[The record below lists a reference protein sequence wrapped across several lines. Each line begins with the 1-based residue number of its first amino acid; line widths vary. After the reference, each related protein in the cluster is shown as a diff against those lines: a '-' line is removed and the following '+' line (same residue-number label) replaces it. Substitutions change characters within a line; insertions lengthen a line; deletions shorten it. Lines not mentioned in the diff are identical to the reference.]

1 MGKSTLSESLYLV
14 AKDGRIKG
22 GMDKPAHFLYQFYK
36 WLVYTPFLGLTT
48 VVASLCG
55 SALCFIVSQGFS
67 SKWCGTVW
75 GRLNVYATPA
85 LVTVFGRAHLDKS
98 RSYVIVANHQSLF
111 DILVI
116 YGWMGIDLRWVMK
129 KELRKIPLFGFCCEK
144 LGHIMVDR
152 TDTKAALAAI
162 NAARRK
168 ITGGTS
174 VIFFPEGTR
183 SRNGQLGPFK
193 KGAFRFALDLG
204 LPILPV
210 TITGTRKILPPDSMD
225 LLPGHVKV
233 IFHPAIETTS
243 FSTEQ
248 LPELM
253 ARAKSAIQESL

>member
-1 MGKSTLSESLYLV
+1 MNK
-14 AKDGRIKG
+14 A
-22 GMDKPAHFLYQFYK
+22 AHFLYQFYK
-36 WLVYTPFLGLTT
+36 WLVYIPFLGITT
-48 VVASLCG
+48 VIASLCG
-55 SALCFIVSQGFS
+55 PVLCLLISQGFS
-67 SKWCGTVW
+67 SKWCGMLW
-75 GRLNVYATPA
+75 GRLNVYAVPA
-85 LVTVFGRAHLDKS
+85 VVKVFGQAHFNKN

-129 KELRKIPLFGFCCEK
+129 KELRKIPLMGFCSEK
-144 LGHIMVDR
+144 LGHIIVDR
-152 TDTKAALAAI
+152 SDTRAALSAI
-162 NAARRK
+162 NAARKK

-210 TITGTRKILPPDSMD
+210 TLTGTRKILPPDSMD
-225 LLPGHVKV
+225 LMPGCAQM
-233 IFHPAIETTS
+233 IFHPAIETGS
-243 FSTEQ
+243 CSVDQ

-253 ARAKSAIQESL
+253 ARAKIALNASLQQ

>member
-1 MGKSTLSESLYLV
+1 MEKVFHCLYAL
-14 AKDGRIKG
+14 
-22 GMDKPAHFLYQFYK
+22 YK
-36 WLVYTPFLGLTT
+36 WLIYVPFLGLTT

-55 SALCFIVSQGFS
+55 PVLCLIVSQGFS
-67 SKWCGTVW
+67 SKWCGTLW
-75 GRLNVYATPA
+75 GRLNAYATPA
-85 LVTVFGRAHLDKS
+85 LVTVIGRAYLDKS

-144 LGHIMVDR
+144 LGHIIVDR
-152 TDTKAALAAI
+152 ADTKAALAAI
-162 NAARRK
+162 NAARKK
-168 ITGGTS
+168 ITGGTC

-225 LLPGHVKV
+225 LKPGCAKM
-233 IFHPAIETTS
+233 IFHPAVETGS
-243 FSTEQ
+243 YSVDQ

-253 ARAKSAIQESL
+253 ARAKSAICSSL